1 MVLDTTVY
9 RADYRVGLAAAQAR
23 RPAVA
28 AVHLARALR
37 RNPRLPQ
44 ARALLAEALEAQGRL
59 PEALVQYRRLVAENP
74 GNAHWTF
81 KVWKTNDQVQALLPD
96 SLRPAPRG
104 YFRRPPAPARVR
116 PIEALRPRSLL
127 EPGR

>member
-1 MVLDTTVY
+1 M
-9 RADYRVGLAAAQAR
+9 GLAAAKAG

-28 AVHLARALR
+28 TVHLARALR

-59 PEALVQYRRLVAENP
+59 PEALSQYRRLVAENP

-81 KVWKTNDQVQALLPD
+81 KVWKTNDRVQALLPD
-96 SLRPAPRG
+96 SLRPAPRPR
-104 YFRRPPAPARVR
+104 FRRPT
-116 PIEALRPRSLL
+116 PIEPLPTLRP
-127 EPGR
+127 GFG